1 MGALTDISAA
11 DATLEVNMETAA
23 AASAIFFT
31 EFPHKRKSNYV
42 SNYIKIPECRVS
54 HLQQIA
60 QK

>member
-31 EFPHKRKSNYV
+31 EFPHKRK
-42 SNYIKIPECRVS
+42 
-54 HLQQIA
+54 
-60 QK
+60 